1 VVLDDNG
8 FGHSTVNR
16 QAGPLN
22 YARTSEGGFQ
32 GAMDGETAP
41 VISLAAD
48 PNPAS
53 VRPPPTGCTYAYTH
67 TYTYGGGYPPPAT
80 APPATAA
87 ATTTAAPTCAPSC
100 CTPSSCAPSYCTAAC
115 AAAAPGCRT
124 AASAAS
130 APAAASA
137 CRKSYALAELGFV
150 FFVEDVKRPQPNVG
164 NFFLIESDGRTQ

>member
-16 QAGPLN
+16 QAGLLN
-22 YARTSEGGFQ
+22 YARTSDGGFQ
-32 GAMDGETAP
+32 GAVDGETAP

-53 VRPPPTGCTYAYTH
+53 VRPPPTGCTYAYT
-67 TYTYGGGYPPPAT
+67 YTYAYGRGYPPPAT

-124 AASAAS
+124 AASAS